1 MILIP
6 LEQLAGTDFG
16 LHLSYLALSGF
27 LNGFRY
33 LFCFSLI
40 PFTGLEAL
48 LEVRRR
54 DQSKFN
60 LDREP

>member
-1 MILIP
+1 MILIV
-6 LEQLAGTDFG
+6 LKQLAGTDFG
-16 LHLSYLALSGF
+16 LHLSNFALSGF
-27 LNGFRY
+27 FYGFRY

-40 PFTGLEAL
+40 PVKGLIAF

-60 LDREP
+60 IDREP